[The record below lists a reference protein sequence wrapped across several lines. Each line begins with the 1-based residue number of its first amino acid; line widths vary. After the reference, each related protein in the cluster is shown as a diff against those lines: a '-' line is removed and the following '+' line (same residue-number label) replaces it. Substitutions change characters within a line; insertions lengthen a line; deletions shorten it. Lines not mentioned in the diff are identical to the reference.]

1 MIKRIIV
8 LVFACGGAFAGPL
21 RQHGRILAI
30 NEDNDRY
37 IISATRNPDLL
48 TERGARGYFD
58 SVAAGG
64 AVTHFFM
71 CVNGQR
77 TSYDSKVWE
86 PIWLGVNDRTE
97 NGTTNA
103 PWCVNA
109 KILND
114 RGIDIWKIWCARARE
129 KGISPWISMRMN
141 DAHYVDRDYKV
152 HRNESFWWDHPEWW
166 LQPHTKEERF
176 TKAKKGRSLDF
187 AHPEV
192 FDHALKLVE
201 EILDRWDADGI
212 ELDWMRQ
219 PYCLTMGKEV
229 EKSHVLTEFMRQV
242 RRLTE
247 AAASRRGHPVGI
259 CVRLQSVLEGAGLT
273 GYDVETWAKEGL
285 MDIVVPT
292 SAYCATEYVC
302 GTAEWRA
309 VLSGAP
315 HPIRLVF
322 GTDIC
327 LYNHAVRRFEVHKDL
342 SFLRGWAA
350 NARGGDGLYLF
361 NAPYYQEPARKEV
374 YAGAL
379 SPARV
384 ASGARRYP
392 ITYHE
397 WMPTKALE
405 DRQFARGVGNG
416 AEFHVSA
423 SKYPHDKT
431 ISLVMGFD
439 ETSATAPG
447 IMLNGVAPA
456 EAAVPVEPSKVVP
469 DPSGFT
475 TNPKGMASAW
485 RWEFPAETL
494 RNGRNDVKVAPTGT
508 DMKAVWCEIV
518 IEPRRQG
525 DNEM

>member
-1 MIKRIIV
+1 MRKTTMRNAM
-8 LVFACGGAFAGPL
+8 LLPALACGIAFGD
-21 RQHGRILAI
+21 GRPFLAI

-37 IISATRNPDLL
+37 IISAKREPRLL
-48 TERGARGYFD
+48 TAEGARDYFD
-58 SVAAGG
+58 SVAEGG

-77 TSYDSKVWE
+77 TSYASKVWE

-97 NGTTNA
+97 NGVTND

-109 KILND
+109 KILHD

-129 KGISPWISMRMN
+129 KGVSPWISMRMN
-141 DAHYVDRDYKV
+141 DAHYVDRNYKV
-152 HRNESFWWDHPEWW
+152 HRNESFWWNHPEWW
-166 LQPHTKEERF
+166 LTPHTMEER
-176 TKAKKGRSLDF
+176 TNGCRKAGRALDF

-219 PYCLTMGKEV
+219 PNCLTRGREM
-229 EKSHVLTEFMRQV
+229 EKSYVLTEFMRRT

-247 AAASRRGHPVGI
+247 AAAKRRGHPVGI
-259 CVRLQSVLEGAGLT
+259 CVRLQSVLEGAHLT
-273 GYDVETWAKEGL
+273 GYDVEGWAKEGL

-309 VLSGAP
+309 ALSGAP

-327 LYNHAVRRFEVHKDL
+327 IYNHAVRRFEVHKDL

-350 NARGGDGLYLF
+350 NARDGDGLYLF
-361 NAPYYQEPARKEV
+361 NAPYYHENPRREV

-379 SPARV
+379 SPERV
-384 ASGARRYP
+384 AHGRRRYP

-405 DRQFARGVGNG
+405 DRQFARSVKDG
-416 AEFHVSA
+416 ADFHLSA
-423 SKYPHDKT
+423 MKYGHDRT
-431 ISLVMGFD
+431 IALVMGFD
-439 ETSATAPG
+439 EKCAVAPKVLLNGTAP
-447 IMLNGVAPA
+447 
-456 EAAVPVEPSKVVP
+456 AADASAVEPSSVVP
-469 DPSGFT
+469 DPSGYV

-485 RWEFPAETL
+485 RWEFPASVM
-494 RNGRNDVKVAPTGT
+494 RNGRNDVKVLPVGAA
-508 DMKAVWCEIV
+508 MNAVWCEIA
-518 IEPRRQG
+518 IDGR
-525 DNEM
+525 